1 MQLHRLLWMDRLVG
15 SIRQLGPYAALELA
29 LPGGSLIALA
39 LWATRHHPMSTVCW
53 RRVLALMIAVVAV
66 CATAQPAF
74 GNSGSDSVSLEQP
87 GCGITSAEVARSLGD
102 LLYEQ
107 GEYQRAAECYL
118 SAGEHSLADAA
129 FFKAAVPAG
138 TDTSHRLAEN
148 REEIKAQ
155 LRKMKEILRRQP

>member
-1 MQLHRLLWMDRLVG
+1 MQLDRIVWMDRLAA

-39 LWATRHHPMSTVCW
+39 LWAARHHPIATVCL
-53 RRVLALMIAVVAV
+53 RRVLALMIAVVAAF
-66 CATAQPAF
+66 ATAQPAF
-74 GNSGSDSVSLEQP
+74 GNSASDFVSLEYP
-87 GCGITSAEVARSLGD
+87 GCGVTNAEEARSLGD

-107 GEYQRAAECYL
+107 GEHQRAAECYL

-148 REEIKAQ
+148 REEKNAQ
-155 LRKMKEILRRQP
+155 CRKMKETLRRQP

>member
-1 MQLHRLLWMDRLVG
+1 MELHRLLWNDRLVG
-15 SIRQLGPYAALELA
+15 SARQLGPYAALELA

-39 LWATRHHPMSTVCW
+39 LWAARHHPMATVCW

-66 CATAQPAF
+66 FATAHPAF
-74 GNSGSDSVSLEQP
+74 GNSGSDSVSLEQRS
-87 GCGITSAEVARSLGD
+87 CGIASAEEARSLAD
-102 LLYEQ
+102 LLYGQ

-129 FFKAAVPAG
+129 FLKAAVPAS

-148 REEIKAQ
+148 REEIKGQ
-155 LRKMKEILRRQP
+155 LRKL

>member
-1 MQLHRLLWMDRLVG
+1 MQLHRLLWMDRLAG

-29 LPGGSLIALA
+29 LPGGSVIALA
-39 LWATRHHPMSTVCW
+39 LWAARHHPMATVCW
-53 RRVLALMIAVVAV
+53 RRALALMIAVVAV
-66 CATAQPAF
+66 FATAQPAF
-74 GNSGSDSVSLEQP
+74 GNSGSDSVSLEQRS
-87 GCGITSAEVARSLGD
+87 CGITSAEEARSFGD

-148 REEIKAQ
+148 REEVKAQ